1 MPNALAYLM
10 LLVWPLISIALY
22 QRLPIERAVIWSI
35 LGAYL
40 LLPPL
45 ANFDFPLI
53 PAFNKTSIPN
63 LVAYGTCVLMLGRR
77 VPILPESGVGK
88 VLMLLFLFSPV
99 ATVLTNSDPIWFTV
113 GGLPGLRAH
122 DSISAIIGQAID
134 ILPFVIARQL
144 LATEGAQREI
154 VWALMLAG
162 LAYSLPM
169 LIEIRLSPQIN
180 VWVYGFFQHDFIQ
193 MMRDGGFRPIVF
205 LPHALWVAFFT
216 LMALLAS
223 VALWRNAEA
232 SKRTL
237 HMFAAGYLGVVLVLC
252 KSMASLAYA
261 LLLVPMVR
269 FAGPRAQLRLAAA
282 LALVAL
288 FFPLLRG
295 ADLVP
300 VKAMLTQAESLSEE
314 RAASLAFRF
323 NNEDRLLDRARERP
337 AFGWGAWGRNRVYDP
352 LTGKDLSVIDGR
364 WIITI
369 GTLGW
374 FGYIAEFGLLAWPII
389 LLARRARRLPA
400 NEISPYAGTLALI
413 LAANMIDMLPNA
425 TLIPFT
431 WLLAGAT
438 LGYAESLGRAR
449 VPAAAA
455 TDPAPDTDA
464 APARDRPRTIL

>member
-10 LLVWPLISIALY
+10 LLAWPMIAVVLY
-22 QRLPIERAVIWSI
+22 QRLPIERALIWSI

-40 LLPPL
+40 ILPPL

-53 PAFNKTSIPN
+53 PPFNKISIPN
-63 LVAYGTCVLMLGRR
+63 LVAFGICVLMLGRR
-77 VPILPESGVGK
+77 IPFLPESGAGK
-88 VLMLLFLFSPV
+88 VLMLLFLMSPV
-99 ATVLTNSDPIWFTV
+99 ATVLTNSDPIWFNV

-122 DSISAIIGQAID
+122 DSISAVIGQAID
-134 ILPFVIARQL
+134 ILPFILARQL
-144 LATEGAQREI
+144 LATEKAQREI
-154 VWALMLAG
+154 VLALMLAG

-169 LIEIRLSPQIN
+169 LVEIRLSPQIN

-216 LMALLAS
+216 LMALLSA
-223 VALWRNAEA
+223 VALWRAEP
-232 SKRTL
+232 SKRAM
-237 HMFAAGYLGVVLVLC
+237 HMLAAGYFGVLLVLC

-261 LLLVPMVR
+261 LLLVPIVR
-269 FAGPRAQLRLAAA
+269 FASFRAQLRLAAA
-282 LALVAL
+282 MALVAL

-300 VKAMLTQAESLSEE
+300 VKAMLTQAEAFSED

-323 NNEDRLLDRARERP
+323 NNENRLLDRARERP

-369 GTLGW
+369 GTFGW
-374 FGYIAEFGLLAWPII
+374 FGYFAEFGLLAWPIL
-389 LLARRARRLPA
+389 LLARRARRLGAGEFP
-400 NEISPYAGTLALI
+400 PYAGTLALI
-413 LAANMIDMLPNA
+413 LAANMVDMLPNA

-431 WLLAGAT
+431 WLLAGAA

-449 VPAAAA
+449 AEI
-455 TDPAPDTDA
+455 PDTPAESGPDA
-464 APARDRPRTIL
+464 VPPRDEPRTIL